1 LSPQLRAQIGIPHQA
16 PGFVFPVCVDQ
27 DAPGQYPDRAVQ
39 YAHVLVSDEM
49 RYPRISQQSFHE
61 TDQNH
66 IIAAQ
71 KFHHVLTRISPL
83 ERQFANSLFSF
94 PRQFAAISR
103 LVGGVLVFYGRK
115 STGARLWALS
125 YRLRK
130 ANGYPGQSNR

>member
-16 PGFVFPVCVDQ
+16 PGFVFPVCVNH

-39 YAHVLVSDEM
+39 NAHVLVSDEM

-94 PRQFAAISR
+94 RANSPPFRGLLGEFWFSM
-103 LVGGVLVFYGRK
+103 VGNQREQDCGRCRI
-115 STGARLWALS
+115 A
-125 YRLRK
+125 
-130 ANGYPGQSNR
+130 